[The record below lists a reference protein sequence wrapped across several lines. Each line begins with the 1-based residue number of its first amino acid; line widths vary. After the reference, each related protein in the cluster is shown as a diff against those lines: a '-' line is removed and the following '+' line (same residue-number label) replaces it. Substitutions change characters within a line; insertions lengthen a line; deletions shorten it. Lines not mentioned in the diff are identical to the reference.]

1 MKLTISNPRVRAVL
15 YTIMSVAS
23 IVLGSI
29 KIFCGAS
36 EDYITPGWVD
46 PAITALVYIAGGLG
60 LVASAN
66 TPAGDEEGSTP
77 AV

>member
-1 MKLTISNPRVRAVL
+1 MKLTSNNPHVRAGM

-29 KIFCGAS
+29 KVFCGAS

-66 TPAGDEEGSTP
+66 TSSGDEEGNTP

>member
-15 YTIMSVAS
+15 YTAMSVAS
-23 IVLGSI
+23 IILGSI

-66 TPAGDEEGSTP
+66 TPAADEEGSTP